1 MAEITTKVCGVTIE
15 SFFKRAILFKNA
27 HCDDVSQK
35 CLEAFASYGI
45 KPTQIIVRSG
55 DQTFNYDLSFSLFNG
70 NGTFKISAEKLDI
83 TLQNA
88 TTEKD
93 LEVVKDCIAKVY
105 EHVPLPDLNN
115 SSISVTAHATFP
127 SIEEMQ
133 QFLLKYAS
141 PEKQIVAGGTIAYI
155 SCQHWA
161 EEIRLAIDRALVYPE
176 GLFLLW
182 STVYQKNKISRDV
195 LKLIEETFEDSV
207 AKLDLT
213 FPKQINK

>member
-1 MAEITTKVCGVTIE
+1 MAEIKTKVCGVTIE
-15 SFFKRAILFKNA
+15 SFFKKAILFKNA
-27 HCDDVSQK
+27 HCDDVPQK

-83 TLQNA
+83 SLQNA

-105 EHVPLPDLNN
+105 EHVPLPEINN
-115 SSISVTAHATFP
+115 TSISVTAHATFP

-133 QFLLKYAS
+133 HYLLKYAN
-141 PEKQIVAGGTIAYI
+141 PAKQIVAGGTIAYI
-155 SCQHWA
+155 HCSDWA
-161 EEIRLAIDRALVYPE
+161 EEIRLMIDKSLVYPE
-176 GLFLLW
+176 GLFLMW
-182 STVYQKNKISRDV
+182 STVYRGNKISRDV
-195 LKLIEETFEDSV
+195 LKNIEEAFDNSV
-207 AKLDLT
+207 TKLDLT
-213 FPKQINK
+213 FPKAN